1 MSERASVRRKKPVVL
16 ISLFVVLA
24 LLTIAGIC
32 GVAYGFYTGWLTP
45 YWTNLSDAHASVLA
59 QLIFFFGAAW
69 AAVLVPLLF
78 GEQLQNLQDA
88 AQRAEDTY
96 AEIRSR
102 METTAAE
109 SEAQLKKIVRL
120 QMMSVGHLLDE
131 QLKFL
136 ETADEKDEFV
146 DSRWD
151 RASTRIDEAV
161 AALHGN
167 VQNSIKNAGIRRSN
181 EWWDKLRAYG
191 VLGEFHDDFKTLS
204 HISRKAKQN
213 LHIDDLRDS
222 NNASRKIES
231 FDPAVARQRAAP
243 PANNA
248 PTQASVF
255 IPPSSE
261 PPATQLPQ

>member
-1 MSERASVRRKKPVVL
+1 MANKSTARRRKPVFL
-16 ISLFVVLA
+16 ISLFVMLA
-24 LLTIAGIC
+24 LLTATAIC
-32 GVAYGFYTGWLTP
+32 GVTYGFYTGWLTP
-45 YWTNLSDAHASVLA
+45 YWTTLSDAHATVLA
-59 QLIFFFGAAW
+59 QLVFFFGAAW

-88 AQRAEDTY
+88 AKRAEDTY

-151 RASTRIDEAV
+151 MASTRVDEAI

-167 VQNSIKNAGIRRSN
+167 IQNSIKNAGIRRSN
-181 EWWDKLRAYG
+181 EWWDKLKAYG
-191 VLGEFHDDFKTLS
+191 VLGEFHDDFKLLS

-213 LHIDDLRDS
+213 LTIDDLRDS

-231 FDPAVARQRAAP
+231 FDPAVARQKVVS
-243 PANNA
+243 PATNGA
-248 PTQASVF
+248 TPSSVF
-255 IPPSSE
+255 MPPPPESSA
-261 PPATQLPQ
+261 PHLHQ

>member
-1 MSERASVRRKKPVVL
+1 MGERVADGRKKPVIL

-24 LLTIAGIC
+24 LLTVAAIGGIS
-32 GVAYGFYTGWLTP
+32 YGFYTGWLTP
-45 YWTNLSDAHASVLA
+45 YWSNLSDAHAAVLA

-78 GEQLQNLQDA
+78 GEQLQNLQEA
-88 AQRAEDTY
+88 AKRAEDTY

-151 RASTRIDEAV
+151 MASTRIDEAV

-167 VQNSIKNAGIRRSN
+167 IQNSIRNAGIRRSN
-181 EWWDKLRAYG
+181 EWWDKLKAYG
-191 VLGEFHDDFKTLS
+191 VLGEFHDDFKMLS

-213 LHIDDLRDS
+213 LNIDDLKES
-222 NNASRKIES
+222 NNASRRIES
-231 FDPAVARQRAAP
+231 FDPAVARQRAVSSAS
-243 PANNA
+243 NGS
-248 PTQASVF
+248 TQAPVF
-255 IPPSSE
+255 MPPPSE
-261 PPATQLPQ
+261 PPASQLPQ